1 MFAVEFD
8 SVWKIY
14 KKDFKQVTALKNII
28 LKIPQNSIFSII
40 GPNGAG
46 KTTAL
51 KIITG
56 ITYPTKGKVKVLG
69 GDISDSNIKKRVGFL
84 PENPS
89 FFSNITPF
97 EFLKFV
103 LYTSEGSI
111 EEDKIISALNEV
123 GLLKEKNEKVK
134 KFSKGMVQRLGIA
147 QAIIHNPDLI
157 VLDEPFSG
165 LDPIAKEKLKE
176 IILNF
181 FKKGK
186 TIILSSHN
194 LFDVESLSTHIT
206 LIKEGE
212 IKIGGML
219 KSLQSHANYE
229 IEFYGEIK
237 SWGKRK
243 VKKVGEKS
251 IIILENEKE
260 FEEFLIN
267 ASDLKL
273 KIVSVNLSLNNY
285 LKRYY
290 Q

>member
-14 KKDFKQVTALKNII
+14 KKDFKQVTALKNIT

-69 GDISDSNIKKRVGFL
+69 GTISDSIIKKRVGFL

-103 LYTSEGSI
+103 LYTSEESI

-176 IILNF
+176 IILSF

-194 LFDVESLSTHIT
+194 LFDVENLSTHIT

-212 IKIGGML
+212 IKISGKL
-219 KSLQSHANYE
+219 KSLQANANYE
-229 IEFYGEIK
+229 IEFYGDIK
-237 SWGKRK
+237 SWGKRE
-243 VKKVGEKS
+243 VKKISEKS

-260 FEEFLIN
+260 FEEFLVN
-267 ASDLKL
+267 VLDLKL